1 VPLVIESD
9 GLALSAQLTR
19 PPLRSGVALPG
30 VVLCHGFPPGGGD
43 RATVSLPELAE
54 RIAADL
60 GWNSLVMAMRG
71 AGDSEG
77 NFAIDG
83 WLRDLMAAAN
93 HLRADADVS
102 DVWLVGFGTG
112 GALAICAAA
121 NLPWVRG
128 VAALGAPADFDDWS
142 AHPRQLIDHARSL
155 GLIKDPAYPP
165 SMDAFRAPLK
175 EIQAVACAGHVAPR
189 PLLVVHGSDDDLVP
203 VFDARVIVD
212 AHGSA
217 ELNLIS
223 GGAHQLRYD
232 PRAMAILL
240 GWLDRQRRAQLV

>member
-1 VPLVIESD
+1 MPLVIESD

-30 VVLCHGFPPGGGD
+30 VVLCHGFPPGGAD

-60 GWNSLVMAMRG
+60 GWNTLVMAMRG
-71 AGDSEG
+71 AGESEG
-77 NFAIDG
+77 NFALDG
-83 WLRDLMAAAN
+83 WLRDLLAATNAFGQ
-93 HLRADADVS
+93 DPDVS

-121 NLPWVRG
+121 QLPWVRG
-128 VAALGAPADFDDWS
+128 VAALGAPADFDDWF
-142 AHPRQLIDHARSL
+142 AHPDQLVDHARTL
-155 GLIKDPAYPP
+155 GLIKDPAWPA
-165 SMDAFRAPLK
+165 DKELFRRPLK
-175 EIQAVACAGHVAPR
+175 EIQAVRCASHVAPR
-189 PLLVVHGSDDDLVP
+189 PLLVVHGLDDDLVP
-203 VFDARVIVD
+203 VFDARVIGD

-217 ELNLIS
+217 ELDLIS
-223 GGAHQLRYD
+223 GAAHQLRYD